1 MFYNRGMD
9 VLQKFSVFAGEMALE
24 PDGDVRSGPPPE
36 QIPLKVV
43 GQEKG
48 KVNAAGTHPCGLP
61 RESQAK
67 PRRRGNLPDLPIS
80 HAVLPNGRKMPLLKT
95 LLTSACERNCYYC
108 PFRAGRNYRR
118 VTFKPEE
125 MGKAFM
131 DMQRAGLV
139 EGLFLSSGI
148 IKGGVSTQD
157 RILDTAE
164 VLRHKLGW
172 RGYLHL
178 KIMPGAEK
186 TQVERAMQLADR
198 ISVNLEGPNT
208 KRLQQLAPLKQFMEE
223 LLQPLQWAEQIRR
236 SQPASEGWNGRW
248 PSLTTQFVVGAVGES
263 DLELLTTADYLYQ
276 KLRLSR
282 TYFSGFHPIDD
293 TPLAEQPAAN
303 PWREHRLYQASFL
316 LRDYGFDME
325 EMPFNQ
331 EGNLSLEVDPKLGW
345 AQANLLHEPVEV
357 NRADREALLRV
368 PGIGPNGAN
377 AILHARRRG
386 RLRNLQDL
394 RQIGVVTSR
403 LAPFVLLDGY
413 RPARQLPLPLR

>member
-1 MFYNRGMD
+1 MFYNRDMD
-9 VLQKFSVFAGEMALE
+9 TLQKFSLFADQMALE
-24 PDGDVRSGPPPE
+24 PDGDVASGPPSE
-36 QIPLKVV
+36 QIPLNVIQP
-43 GQEKG
+43 GRG
-48 KVNAAGTHPCGLP
+48 NPPPAGNHPCGLP
-61 RESQAK
+61 RQNSAPSARK
-67 PRRRGNLPDLPIS
+67 RGVPDLPIS

-118 VTFKPEE
+118 ATFQPEE
-125 MGKAFM
+125 LGKAFM

-148 IKGGVSTQD
+148 IKGGISTQD
-157 RILDTAE
+157 RILDAAE
-164 VLRHKLGW
+164 ILRHQLGW
-172 RGYLHL
+172 QGYIHL

-186 TQVERAMQLADR
+186 AQVERAMQLADR

-223 LLQPLQWAEQIRR
+223 LLQPLQWAEAIRR
-236 SQPASEGWNGRW
+236 NQPARLGWNGRW

-263 DLELLTTADYLYQ
+263 DLELLTTAGYLYRQ
-276 KLRLSR
+276 LRLSR
-282 TYFSGFHPIDD
+282 TYFSGFRPIDD
-293 TPLAEQPAAN
+293 TPLQEQPAVN

-325 EMPFNQ
+325 EMPFDA
-331 EGNLSLEVDPKLGW
+331 EGNLPLAVDPKLGW
-345 AQANLLHEPVEV
+345 AESNLLHEPVEV
-357 NRADREALLRV
+357 NRADREELLRV
-368 PGIGPNGAN
+368 PGIGPKGAN
-377 AILHARRRG
+377 AILRVRRQR
-386 RLRNLQDL
+386 RLRDLQDL
-394 RQIGVVTSR
+394 RGIGVVTTR